1 MHNRKHFS
9 NNFIW
14 TPCGLLV
21 FGRSGRDGWGH
32 LKRWICEQ
40 KVQLPMI
47 DEWEG
52 YIGLKWLDPILTQ
65 RGKIDIFISVFQ
77 IISQEWGYN
86 MNCLLHIPLF
96 QIHILSFYSIIPCLI
111 IFRLFT
117 IHSFTIYPN
126 LYLFFSFLFNSVLSL
141 LNFLFIWFSFFPL
154 VFQVTFHSAGFYPF
168 PFHYPSF
175 PNSL

>member
-1 MHNRKHFS
+1 MFKLMHNKKHFS
-9 NNFIW
+9 NNFIL

-65 RGKIDIFISVFQ
+65 KGK
-77 IISQEWGYN
+77 N
-86 MNCLLHIPLF
+86 
-96 QIHILSFYSIIPCLI
+96 
-111 IFRLFT
+111 
-117 IHSFTIYPN
+117 
-126 LYLFFSFLFNSVLSL
+126 
-141 LNFLFIWFSFFPL
+141 
-154 VFQVTFHSAGFYPF
+154 
-168 PFHYPSF
+168 
-175 PNSL
+175 